1 MGEHSKLDRVKTMS
15 SRGKINSIW
24 WNIKINLQKLVN
36 IWGIWT
42 ANKFTKFHTKRLNWS
57 ENIPKSF
64 RGLLF
69 SETFFLWYK
78 TSVLWCQ
85 SLAWVNWNSCN
96 RKSIHHKMSGERGY
110 CLSARCQCDVPALL
124 YASEW
129 GGWAL
134 PLEGHIKIAWK
145 YSTTAVVQ
153 AH

>member
-1 MGEHSKLDRVKTMS
+1 M
-15 SRGKINSIW
+15 W
-24 WNIKINLQKLVN
+24 
-36 IWGIWT
+36 IWT

-110 CLSARCQCDVPALL
+110 CSSARCQCDVPALL

-153 AH
+153 AHLGCGGERAINKNVVFLYLSHFMYLITECRY